1 MIRPAGCVVPMP
13 TAARLQAPLVEQD
26 ASLAAA
32 AKGGSPS
39 WPSIS
44 SRRHEGIHG
53 IASPAQAALKQSSTQ
68 LLGLPMALLP
78 PLAPPTET
86 AQFSEGAGMAAWFS
100 EAAGTVWSW
109 GLEMV
114 PFPAVARA
122 AVLSR
127 SLPSRE
133 MDEKVEIFVVVAGQ
147 RGCPISRRIRRDW
160 LARWVSAACAD
171 RCGTPLS
178 HDREEVWGG
187 DFFLAW
193 TSLFSRGRH
202 SSRACCWKRCCLR
215 EEQGFLFFFTQ
226 LGKSHGPDWWTG
238 LRLAAGQSSWAIR
251 FGFFW
256 RGSTF
261 LFWMGFSYVHVHDD
275 NSISSLW
282 LFTS

>member
-53 IASPAQAALKQSSTQ
+53 IASPAQAALKRSSTQ
-68 LLGLPMALLP
+68 LLGLPMAPLP

-86 AQFSEGAGMAAWFS
+86 AQFPEGAGMAAWFS

-109 GLEMV
+109 GLEMA
-114 PFPAVARA
+114 PFPAAARA

-160 LARWVSAACAD
+160 LARWVSERHARDANCGHGHCA
-171 RCGTPLS
+171 T
-178 HDREEVWGG
+178 
-187 DFFLAW
+187 
-193 TSLFSRGRH
+193 TS
-202 SSRACCWKRCCLR
+202 
-215 EEQGFLFFFTQ
+215 
-226 LGKSHGPDWWTG
+226 
-238 LRLAAGQSSWAIR
+238 
-251 FGFFW
+251 
-256 RGSTF
+256 
-261 LFWMGFSYVHVHDD
+261 
-275 NSISSLW
+275 
-282 LFTS
+282 